1 VAVKAPMR
9 PRPLPSASPA
19 GDLEDALERLLSLL
33 PGADADE
40 ADSAWERVLAMH
52 GIAENEDPAN
62 PAVLAFLADMLVA
75 HAAEQPWSGDEI
87 SEVLEETAAAANMP
101 RDLAATTVYLR
112 AVRDPRLLE
121 LSPPLAVAAQLG
133 LFLMLAPVTAVSL
146 WTSGPLESPRSVF
159 HAGETALTRRA
170 RLVAR
175 QTLSLNEPDETD
187 TSRGVLLG
195 VPVLCWQRPH
205 AALVVRAKR
214 NSRELARIL
223 AEDAAAALAPVLE
236 REALLARSSSRERS
250 LVEAS
255 ERRLARLGFDLHDGP
270 MQTIVS
276 LAGDIRLLRQ
286 EMADAGFESAPMLQR
301 LDRLEA
307 CLGAVDSELR
317 QLVHSLEPSSLKLG
331 SLRDLLARELESF
344 RTQTEM
350 SVDLNASGDLEGLTA
365 SQRIALV
372 RIVQEALNNIREH
385 SGASRVSVS
394 VGVRRNHVWAEIE
407 DNGHGFE
414 VERTLVRAARNGRL
428 GLVGM
433 GERARLLGGRFDVV
447 SRRGG
452 PTAVSVVFPPWRP
465 IAAES
470 GPAVANSFD
479 VSG

>member
-1 VAVKAPMR
+1 MKSR
-9 PRPLPSASPA
+9 PVPTVRLAS
-19 GDLEDALERLLSLL
+19 DLEDALERVASLL
-33 PGADADE
+33 PGADAAE
-40 ADSAWERVLAMH
+40 TNSAWERVLAMP
-52 GIAENEDPAN
+52 GIAESEDARN
-62 PAVLAFLADMLVA
+62 LAVPSFLAEMLVA
-75 HAAEQPWSGDEI
+75 HAAERPWSAEEI
-87 SEVLEETAAAANMP
+87 SRALEETAAAASMP
-101 RDLAATTVYLR
+101 RDLAAATVYLR

-133 LFLMLAPVTAVSL
+133 LLLLLAPVTAVSL

-159 HAGETALTRRA
+159 HAGEATLTRRT

-175 QTLSLNEPDETD
+175 QTLSGNEAGETE
-187 TSRGVLLG
+187 TSRGLLFG
-195 VPVLCWQRPH
+195 MPVLCWQRPH

-214 NSRELARIL
+214 NGRELARIL

-255 ERRLARLGFDLHDGP
+255 ERRLTRLGFDLHDGP

-276 LAGDIRLLRQ
+276 LAADIRLLRQ
-286 EMADAGFESAPMLQR
+286 EMMDAGLESVPMIRR

-307 CLGAVDSELR
+307 CLGAVDGELR
-317 QLVHSLEPSSLKLG
+317 QLAQSLEPSSLKLG

-344 RTQTEM
+344 RAQTGMTVE
-350 SVDLNASGDLEGLTA
+350 LNANGDLEGLTA

-372 RIVQEALNNIREH
+372 RIVQEALNNVREH
-385 SGASRVSVS
+385 SDALRVSVS

-407 DNGHGFE
+407 DDGHGFE

-452 PTAVSVVFPPWRP
+452 PTVVSVVFPPWRP
-465 IAAES
+465 IAAENGS
-470 GPAVANSFD
+470 AIANTSD